1 MKWSVWGDSLR
12 SLHDRKA
19 RSYPG
24 VPKHIWVGYLE
35 NAVCAPLFCSARD
48 IVCNYIFSVVLAL
61 QSPLAR

>member
-24 VPKHIWVGYLE
+24 VPKHILGRLSGK
-35 NAVCAPLFCSARD
+35 CGMCPSFLFGSRHCL
-48 IVCNYIFSVVLAL
+48 YIFSVVLAL